1 MAGGGGGGSQ
11 AEQLDTLR
19 SEREILIRRI
29 TDLESEN
36 ADSNVRVNLLESEL
50 SQFLGGGKGGGSGG
64 KEDEGQAGGKP
75 SGIVHSVQIR
85 TGGGRGGPGGDIEG
99 SATDSS
105 EHEHQVNIEIKQRHQ
120 RFSHPSPRT
129 GKVSVVN
136 LRGSSDNLHH
146 LPRKPAGSRPK
157 LIPGHIVV
165 PGAQG
170 QSNKMSPQLNRVL
183 SNKSL
188 NPKSKSVE
196 NLFDGSPAA
205 LGLKSANSE
214 MNVHRPTGISS
225 SSARGHLGLP
235 VGPKYQRLKGT
246 VSELNVNRIGSTEK
260 VRVSEAMDGILSMPA
275 ELTRTLKMVNVKP
288 NRDKIRQVLNMNNVI
303 ELQRQ
308 LLTTVMENEVSQ

>member
-1 MAGGGGGGSQ
+1 M
-11 AEQLDTLR
+11 
-19 SEREILIRRI
+19 
-29 TDLESEN
+29 
-36 ADSNVRVNLLESEL
+36 
-50 SQFLGGGKGGGSGG
+50 
-64 KEDEGQAGGKP
+64 
-75 SGIVHSVQIR
+75 
-85 TGGGRGGPGGDIEG
+85 
-99 SATDSS
+99 
-105 EHEHQVNIEIKQRHQ
+105 NIEIKQRHQ
-120 RFSHPSPRT
+120 RYSHPSPRT

-136 LRGSSDNLHH
+136 LRGSSDNL
-146 LPRKPAGSRPK
+146 LRKPGPRPK

-165 PGAQG
+165 PQG
-170 QSNKMSPQLNRVL
+170 GHSNKMSPQLNRVL

-205 LGLKSANSE
+205 LGLKAANSE
-214 MNVHRPTGISS
+214 MNVHR
-225 SSARGHLGLP
+225 SASRGHLGLP

-275 ELTRTLKMVNVKP
+275 ELTRSLKKVNVKP

-308 LLTTVMENEVSQ
+308 LLTTVMENEVSQKQYTTVFNPKFLGYHHAYRYCILSCVCRHEQSRKSKRQWMLLS